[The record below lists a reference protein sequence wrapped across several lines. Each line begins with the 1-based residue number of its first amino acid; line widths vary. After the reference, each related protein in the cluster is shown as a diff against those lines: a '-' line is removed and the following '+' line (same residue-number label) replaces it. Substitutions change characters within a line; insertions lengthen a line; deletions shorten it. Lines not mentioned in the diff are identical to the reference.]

1 MVFPK
6 ATPRGVVACGGMTGG
21 VLVEARILGRIE
33 LVSGGVR
40 LSLGGTKPC
49 TALCSGLASPSRC
62 ELRVSSHIFV
72 DETKRAGYVIAAV
85 TVSDTDAIRT
95 IVRALVLPG
104 QRRIHMKHEQAR
116 RRRVIVSALAAMQ
129 VQATVYD
136 AARRYRTD
144 LAART
149 ACLTALVDDIAAR
162 DGDTRLVI
170 EQDDSVV
177 RADRHDLFQLVR
189 QAGIADRLEYRHQR
203 AYDELLL
210 ALPDIVAWSW
220 VRSGEWRRRIS
231 PILTT
236 VRTV

>member
-1 MVFPK
+1 M
-6 ATPRGVVACGGMTGG
+6 
-21 VLVEARILGRIE
+21 
-33 LVSGGVR
+33 
-40 LSLGGTKPC
+40 
-49 TALCSGLASPSRC
+49 
-62 ELRVSSHIFV
+62 SSHIFV

-85 TVSDTDAIRT
+85 TVSDTEAIRK

-149 ACLTALVDDIAAR
+149 ACLTTLVEDIAAR
-162 DGDTRLVI
+162 DSDTRLVI

-189 QAGIADRLEYRHQR
+189 QAGITDRLEYRHQR
-203 AYDELLL
+203 AYDELLF

-231 PILTT
+231 PILTN

>member
-1 MVFPK
+1 
-6 ATPRGVVACGGMTGG
+6 
-21 VLVEARILGRIE
+21 
-33 LVSGGVR
+33 
-40 LSLGGTKPC
+40 
-49 TALCSGLASPSRC
+49 
-62 ELRVSSHIFV
+62 VSSHIFV

-85 TVSDTDAIRT
+85 TVSDTDAIRK

-149 ACLTALVDDIAAR
+149 ACLTGLVEDIAAR
-162 DGDTRLVI
+162 DSDTRLVI

-177 RADRHDLFQLVR
+177 RADRHDLFRLVR
-189 QAGIADRLEYRHQR
+189 QAGITDRLEYRHQR

>member
-1 MVFPK
+1 M
-6 ATPRGVVACGGMTGG
+6 
-21 VLVEARILGRIE
+21 
-33 LVSGGVR
+33 S
-40 LSLGGTKPC
+40 
-49 TALCSGLASPSRC
+49 SR
-62 ELRVSSHIFV
+62 IFV

-85 TVSDTDAIRT
+85 TVSDTEAIRT

-149 ACLTALVDDIAAR
+149 ACLTALVEDIAAR
-162 DGDTRLVI
+162 DSDTRLVI

-189 QAGIADRLEYRHQR
+189 QAGITDRLEYRHQR

-236 VRTV
+236 VRTIRSPESAKPERRVRPDGSRAHFLAASAAGKASIGRDRGNGPSTRRSGRAQDRSHR

>member
-1 MVFPK
+1 V
-6 ATPRGVVACGGMTGG
+6 
-21 VLVEARILGRIE
+21 
-33 LVSGGVR
+33 
-40 LSLGGTKPC
+40 
-49 TALCSGLASPSRC
+49 
-62 ELRVSSHIFV
+62 SHIFV

-85 TVSDTDAIRT
+85 TVTDTEAIRKV
-95 IVRALVLPG
+95 VRALVLPG

-116 RRRVIVSALAAMQ
+116 RRRIIVSALAATE

-149 ACLTALVDDIAAR
+149 ACLTALVEISPPATAILGLSSSRTTPSCELTATTYSGSHARPALLTGSSIATSAP
-162 DGDTRLVI
+162 TTSCSLP
-170 EQDDSVV
+170 
-177 RADRHDLFQLVR
+177 
-189 QAGIADRLEYRHQR
+189 
-203 AYDELLL
+203 
-210 ALPDIVAWSW
+210 LPDIVASSW

>member
-1 MVFPK
+1 M
-6 ATPRGVVACGGMTGG
+6 
-21 VLVEARILGRIE
+21 
-33 LVSGGVR
+33 
-40 LSLGGTKPC
+40 
-49 TALCSGLASPSRC
+49 
-62 ELRVSSHIFV
+62 SHTFV

-85 TVSDTDAIRT
+85 TVTDTEAIRKV
-95 IVRALVLPG
+95 VRALVLPG

-129 VQATVYD
+129 VQAIVYD

-149 ACLTALVDDIAAR
+149 ACLTAIVEDIAAR

-189 QAGIADRLEYRHQR
+189 QAGITDRIEYRHQR

-236 VRTV
+236 VRTVDPRKREARAPRPSGRVSGSLPRS

>member
-1 MVFPK
+1 M
-6 ATPRGVVACGGMTGG
+6 
-21 VLVEARILGRIE
+21 
-33 LVSGGVR
+33 
-40 LSLGGTKPC
+40 
-49 TALCSGLASPSRC
+49 SR
-62 ELRVSSHIFV
+62 HIFV

-85 TVSDTDAIRT
+85 TVTDVEVIRRV
-95 IVRALVLPG
+95 VRALVLPG

-116 RRRVIVSALAAMQ
+116 RRRIIVSALAATQ

-149 ACLTALVDDIAAR
+149 ACLTVLVEDIAAL
-162 DGDTRLVI
+162 GGETRLVI

-177 RADRHDLFQLVR
+177 RADRHDLFLLAR
-189 QAGIADRLEYRHQR
+189 QTGVAGRLEYRHQR

-210 ALPDIVAWSW
+210 ALPDVVAWSW

>member
-1 MVFPK
+1 M
-6 ATPRGVVACGGMTGG
+6 
-21 VLVEARILGRIE
+21 
-33 LVSGGVR
+33 SG
-40 LSLGGTKPC
+40 
-49 TALCSGLASPSRC
+49 
-62 ELRVSSHIFV
+62 HIFV

-85 TVSDTDAIRT
+85 TVSDTEAIRKT
-95 IVRALVLPG
+95 VRALVLPG

-149 ACLTALVDDIAAR
+149 ACLAALVEDIAAR
-162 DGDTRLVI
+162 AGDTRLVI